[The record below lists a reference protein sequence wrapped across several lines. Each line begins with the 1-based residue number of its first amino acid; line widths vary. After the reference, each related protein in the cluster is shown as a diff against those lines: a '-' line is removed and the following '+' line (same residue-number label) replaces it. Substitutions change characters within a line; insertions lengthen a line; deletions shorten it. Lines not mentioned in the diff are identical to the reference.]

1 MGLEAPLMNDYV
13 KHLLVRTPLEKPA
26 LLVGDMLKFGQVVRH
41 PGLFNVLI
49 ERAVIR
55 SVIPRLVVQP
65 NANCIDVGAHL
76 GSMLSLFLEL
86 APNGR
91 HMAFEPMPEKAG
103 WLRKKF
109 PEVEVHAK
117 ALGGETG
124 QAEFA
129 VNRTRTSFS
138 GLRPF
143 GEVSERYATM
153 EVEIARL
160 DDLVPQDRN
169 IAFLK
174 VVVEGAELSVLQGAQ
189 RVLRDSRPSLI
200 LESSA
205 QALEAWGLEPREV
218 YAFLADYDYELR
230 TPLGFLRGSPALS
243 FSEYASAQQYP
254 FKSFKFVAT
263 SR

>member
-1 MGLEAPLMNDYV
+1 MNDYV
-13 KHLLVRTPLEKPA
+13 KHLLVRTPFEKPA
-26 LLVGDMLKFGQVVRH
+26 LLVGDILKLSSVIRH
-41 PGLFNVLI
+41 PGLFNVQV

-55 SVIPRLVVQP
+55 SVIRRLVAQP
-65 NANCIDVGAHL
+65 DANCIDVGAHL

-91 HMAFEPMPEKAG
+91 HMAFEPMPDKAE

-109 PEVEVHAK
+109 PEAEVHAN
-117 ALGGETG
+117 ALGAEAG

-143 GEVSERYATM
+143 GDASDRYATI
-153 EVEIARL
+153 EVEVARL
-160 DDLVPQDRN
+160 DDLVPEERN
-169 IAFLK
+169 ITFLK
-174 VVVEGAELSVLQGAQ
+174 VVVEGAEFSVLQGAQ

-205 QALEAWGLEPREV
+205 EALKLWGIKPREI
-218 YAFLADYDYELR
+218 YDFLADHDYELR
-230 TPLGFLRGSPALS
+230 TPLGFLRSSLALS
-243 FSEYASAQQYP
+243 FSDYASAQHYP

-263 SR
+263 RA